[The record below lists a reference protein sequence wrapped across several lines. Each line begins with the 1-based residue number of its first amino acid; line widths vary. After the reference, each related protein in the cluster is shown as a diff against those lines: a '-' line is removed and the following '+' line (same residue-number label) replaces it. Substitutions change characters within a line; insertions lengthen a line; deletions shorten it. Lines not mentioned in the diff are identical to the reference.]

1 MPRRRSTLSVV
12 CALGLSVT
20 HASAQRPTADS
31 AASRHDWLFGVS
43 AGVPGYEREPIPEL
57 FTIGLNVSQI
67 TPGRLGADFSL
78 GTMPRALVARAA
90 VLGARAGVAFP
101 IAPTPDVL
109 LLPSAGVSLLGGAA
123 EGGGAAIAGV
133 NAGIAAVIWSG
144 DLGVRTGITWHHFQ
158 DFRGAIWLVEFGVV
172 RMR

>member
-31 AASRHDWLFGVS
+31 AASRRDWLFGVS

-90 VLGARAGVAFP
+90 VLADSPNARRSTPSVRWSQTAGRC
-101 IAPTPDVL
+101 
-109 LLPSAGVSLLGGAA
+109 S
-123 EGGGAAIAGV
+123 
-133 NAGIAAVIWSG
+133 
-144 DLGVRTGITWHHFQ
+144 
-158 DFRGAIWLVEFGVV
+158 
-172 RMR
+172 